1 MTPNLHA
8 YIARQAAAWD
18 DMTVVEI
25 GAKSAPGQEHM
36 HLADV
41 IEQGATYIGIDIED
55 GRHVDYTVD
64 ITDVSRESDVADDIA
79 RADVVLCLETLEHT
93 PRFWR
98 VLDVFGWMKPGATLI
113 VSVPAFD
120 AAGKTFAH
128 HRYPVDCY
136 RFHEDAVPALM
147 EGFDVVEV
155 LRLTDTRMQETLV
168 MRGTRKT
175 PAPEPKAKK
184 AQP

>member
-8 YIARQAAAWD
+8 YICRQAAAWD

-41 IEQGATYIGIDIED
+41 IEQANSYIGIDVED

-64 ITDVSRESDVADDIA
+64 ITDVSRESDIGDTIA
-79 RADVVLCLETLEHT
+79 EADVVLCLETLEHL

-98 VLDVFGWMKPGATLI
+98 ALEAFSWMKPGATLI
-113 VSVPAFD
+113 ISVPAFD
-120 AAGKTFAH
+120 ASGRTFSH
-128 HRYPVDCY
+128 HSYPVDCY
-136 RFHEDAVPALM
+136 RFHEDAIPTLM
-147 EGFDVVEV
+147 DGFDVVEH
-155 LRLTDTRMQETLV
+155 LRVKDTRMQETLI
-168 MRGTRKT
+168 MRGVKR
-175 PAPEPKAKK
+175 
-184 AQP
+184 

>member
-8 YIARQAAAWD
+8 YIARLAPAWD

-25 GAKSAPGQEHM
+25 GARSADGQEHM

-41 IEQGATYIGIDIED
+41 IEQGATYIGIDVED

-64 ITDVSRESDVADDIA
+64 ITDVSRESDVADMIA
-79 RADVVLCLETLEHT
+79 EADVVLCLESLEHM

-98 VLDVFGWMKPGATLI
+98 ALEVFSWMKPGATLI
-113 VSVPAFD
+113 ISVPAFD
-120 AAGKTFAH
+120 ASGRTFKH

-136 RFHEDAVPALM
+136 RFHEDAVPVLM
-147 EGFDVVEV
+147 DGFDVAEV
-155 LRLTDTRMQETLV
+155 LRVKDSAMQETLV
-168 MRGTRKT
+168 MRGVKR
-175 PAPEPKAKK
+175 
-184 AQP
+184 